1 MKKWQF
7 EVGNNNKNIG
17 KSSAIT
23 IRSVYNRI
31 VDNLNK
37 NDLRSVIQLGQ
48 GDPSVFS
55 CFRPDYAVE
64 VAVKKSLES
73 ANYNCYAESV
83 GLLSARRAVAEYLN
97 NELPYKLTANDVFM
111 TVGCTQAIE
120 VAITALARPGAN
132 ILLPRPGYPDYEA
145 FAAQK
150 LLQVRHYDLLPD
162 KGWDIDL
169 EAVEAIA
176 DENTVAIAV
185 INPGNPCGNVFSYD
199 RLLQIAE
206 TARNLG
212 ILVIADE
219 VYGHLTFG
227 DKEFIPMGIF
237 GSIVPVL
244 TLGSLSKR
252 WLVPGWRLGWLVATD
267 PNRILLHSGIV
278 DTIKDCVNIS
288 ADPATLIQG
297 AMPQILKNS
306 NNDFY
311 LETNKLMKKVADL
324 CYDKFQDIRGIS
336 CPHRAEGAMFIM
348 IKLNLSEFEAIK
360 DDMDFCLNLSEEES
374 VILIPGMAVGLK
386 NWARLNFATD
396 LSTMKVA
403 LQRIKA
409 FCERHIKIIV
419 VYNDSIVPVGP

>member
-1 MKKWQF
+1 
-7 EVGNNNKNIG
+7 
-17 KSSAIT
+17 
-23 IRSVYNRI
+23 
-31 VDNLNK
+31 
-37 NDLRSVIQLGQ
+37 
-48 GDPSVFS
+48 
-55 CFRPDYAVE
+55 
-64 VAVKKSLES
+64 
-73 ANYNCYAESV
+73 
-83 GLLSARRAVAEYLN
+83 
-97 NELPYKLTANDVFM
+97 M

-176 DENTVAIAV
+176 DENTVAI
-185 INPGNPCGNVFSYD
+185 
-199 RLLQIAE
+199 IAE

-336 CPHRAEGAMFIM
+336 CPHRAEGAIYTSFAFSLLQ

>member
-288 ADPATLIQG
+288 ADPATLIQ
-297 AMPQILKNS
+297 
-306 NNDFY
+306 
-311 LETNKLMKKVADL
+311 VADF
-324 CYDKFQDIRGIS
+324 CYDKFQDMHGIS
-336 CPHRAEGAMFIM
+336 CPHKAEGAMFIM
-348 IKLNLSEFEAIK
+348 IKLNLSEFETIE
-360 DDMDFCLNLSEEES
+360 DDMDFCLKLSEEES

-386 NWARLNFATD
+386 SWIRVNFATD
-396 LSTMKVA
+396 ISTMKVA
-403 LQRIKA
+403 LERIKT
-409 FCERHIKIIV
+409 FCERHARIIIV
-419 VYNDSIVPVGP
+419 NPSLERPVGP

>member
-176 DENTVAIAV
+176 DENTVAIV
-185 INPGNPCGNVFSYD
+185 
-199 RLLQIAE
+199 AE

-267 PNRILLHSGIV
+267 PNRILLHSGIL
-278 DTIKDCVNIS
+278 DTIKDCINIS

-297 AMPQILKNS
+297 AIPQILKNS
-306 NNDFY
+306 DSDFY
-311 LETNKLMKKVADL
+311 VEINELMKKVADF
-324 CYDKFQDIRGIS
+324 CYDKFQDMHGIS
-336 CPHRAEGAMFIM
+336 CPHKAEGAMFIM
-348 IKLNLSEFEAIK
+348 IKLNLSEFETIE
-360 DDMDFCLNLSEEES
+360 DDMDFCLKLSEEES

-386 NWARLNFATD
+386 SWIRVNFATD
-396 LSTMKVA
+396 ISTMKVA
-403 LQRIKA
+403 LERIKT
-409 FCERHIKIIV
+409 FCERHARIIIV
-419 VYNDSIVPVGP
+419 NPSLERPVGP

>member
-1 MKKWQF
+1 MKKWRFDQ
-7 EVGNNNKNIG
+7 VGNNSKEIG
-17 KSSAIT
+17 KTSATT
-23 IRSVYNRI
+23 IRGVYNRI

-37 NDLRSVIQLGQ
+37 NDVRSVIQLGQ

-55 CFRPDYAVE
+55 CFRPDSAVE
-64 VAVKKSLES
+64 AAVKESLES
-73 ANYNCYAESV
+73 AKYNCYAESV
-83 GLLSARRAVAEYLN
+83 GLLPARSD
-97 NELPYKLTANDVFM
+97 ELPYKLTANDVFL

-132 ILLPRPGYPDYEA
+132 ILLPRPGYPDYES
-145 FAAQK
+145 FAAQR

-206 TARNLG
+206 TARKLG

-227 DKEFIPMGIF
+227 DKEFVPMGMF
-237 GSIVPVL
+237 SSIVPVL

-252 WLVPGWRLGWLVATD
+252 WLVPGWRLGWLVAND
-267 PNRILLHSGIV
+267 PNRILLLSGIL
-278 DTIKDCVNIS
+278 DTIKDCINIS

-297 AMPQILKNS
+297 AIPQILKNS
-306 NNDFY
+306 DSDFY
-311 LETNKLMKKVADL
+311 VEINELMKKVADF
-324 CYDKFQDIRGIS
+324 CYDKFQDMHGIS
-336 CPHRAEGAMFIM
+336 CPHKAEGAMFIM
-348 IKLNLSEFEAIK
+348 IKLNLSEFETIE
-360 DDMDFCLNLSEEES
+360 DDMDFCLKLSEEES

-386 NWARLNFATD
+386 SWIRVNFATD
-396 LSTMKVA
+396 ISTMKVA
-403 LQRIKA
+403 LERIKT
-409 FCERHIKIIV
+409 FCERHARIIIV
-419 VYNDSIVPVGP
+419 NPSLERPVGP